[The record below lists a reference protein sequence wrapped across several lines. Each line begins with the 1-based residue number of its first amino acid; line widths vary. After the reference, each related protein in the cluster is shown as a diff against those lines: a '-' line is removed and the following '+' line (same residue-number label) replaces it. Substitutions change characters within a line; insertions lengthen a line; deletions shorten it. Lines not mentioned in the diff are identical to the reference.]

1 VSANAK
7 LLAAVDIGGTFTDI
21 VVIDPR
27 PGRQDGGSVRHTAK
41 VPSSPS
47 DPAGAVLAGL
57 QQVLGSIGRI
67 VADLD
72 SVMHATTVATNA
84 LLERTGARVAFCTNA
99 GFEDLLEIGRQRN
112 PDPFDLSRSKL
123 APLAERADVVGVPGR
138 LDALGGVVDELQV
151 DAAVDRVR
159 TLVAEGAAAVAIC
172 LLHAHVNGTHERVL
186 RDALVEAIPG
196 VPVVMSHEVA
206 PEAREYERAST
217 SVIAAYLFG
226 SVNHYLTELT
236 ERLSSHDGPD
246 AVWVMGS
253 SGGMLPAALA
263 AQQAHALIESG
274 PAAGVIGAAGWAD
287 DLDVTDLITFDMG
300 GTTAKG
306 ALIVGGKPRLN
317 YDYEVGGPAH
327 AGNFLMKDTGY
338 PLRSP
343 VVDLA
348 EVGTGGGSIVWEDA
362 AGSLRVGPRS
372 AGAEPGPACYARG
385 GVEPTVTDADA
396 VLGRNSNFRGNSIG
410 TIDVER
416 AREAFLP
423 LAKARGTTVEEV
435 AEGALALAA
444 AQMADA
450 IRLVTSSRG
459 HDPRSLAMMPFGGA
473 GPVHAWAVAR
483 HLGIRSLIVP
493 PVPGVASAVGL
504 LSAPFTVEQAQGVR
518 LRVDSDD
525 DLTAAMAVVTDLSER
540 AHVVRNRSVGNGQST
555 PATSS
560 DQPTTVVSFGMRY
573 VGQSYEVVVDLPDNQ
588 VRVDRDD
595 LLAAFRSSHEQAYG
609 FAGSGR
615 NAEIVVVRV
624 RVLESLG
631 TAPPT
636 NTTPTESD
644 DHPTS
649 PVMFDGTW
657 WDTEL
662 VERAAVGN
670 RVITGPALIQQADTT
685 TVVPPGATCRA
696 LDREFILVDLNTPDD
711 QEKSA

>member
-1 VSANAK
+1 VNTK

-21 VVIDPR
+21 VIIDSR
-27 PGRQDGGSVRHTAK
+27 SSGSVRHTAK

-47 DPAGAVLAGL
+47 DPAGAVLGGL
-57 QQVLGSIGRI
+57 QQVLSSIGRTL
-67 VADLD
+67 ADLD

-84 LLERTGARVAFCTNA
+84 LLERTGSRVAFCTNT
-99 GFEDLLEIGRQRN
+99 GFEDLLQIGRQRN

-123 APLAERADVVGVPGR
+123 VPLAQSGDVIGVPGR
-138 LDALGGVVDELQV
+138 LNAVGEVVDDVAV

-159 TLVAEGAAAVAIC
+159 TLVADGVQAVAIC
-172 LLHAHVNGTHERVL
+172 LLHAHVNGAHERAL
-186 RDALVEAIPG
+186 RDALAYAVPG
-196 VPVVMSHEVA
+196 LPVIMSHEVA

-217 SVIAAYLFG
+217 SVISAYLFG
-226 SVNHYLTELT
+226 AVNRYLTELT
-236 ERLSSHDGPD
+236 DRLSSHGGPK

-253 SGGMLPAALA
+253 SGGMLPASLA

-274 PAAGVIGAAGWAD
+274 PAAGVIGAAGWATG
-287 DLDVTDLITFDMG
+287 LDVSDLITFDMG

-306 ALIVGGKPRLN
+306 ALVVGGKPRLN

-372 AGAEPGPACYARG
+372 AGAEPGPACYGKG

-416 AREAFLP
+416 AREAFRP
-423 LAKARGTTVEEV
+423 LAKSRGTTVEDV

-483 HLGIRSLIVP
+483 HLGIRRLIVP

-518 LRVDSDD
+518 LGVDFDR
-525 DLTAAMAVVTDLSER
+525 DLAAAMDVITELTER
-540 AHVVRNRSVGNGQST
+540 AHAVRDRSGRTDASG
-555 PATSS
+555 AA
-560 DQPTTVVSFGMRY
+560 PTTVVSLGMRY
-573 VGQSYEVVVDLPDNQ
+573 VGQSYEVVVDLPDDQ
-588 VRVDRDD
+588 VRIDRDE
-595 LLAAFRSSHEQAYG
+595 LVAAFRSSHEQAYG

-615 NAEIVVVRV
+615 NAEIVVVRL
-624 RVLESLG
+624 RMLEAL
-631 TAPPT
+631 TAPPSA
-636 NTTPTESD
+636 NAPAAESVD
-644 DHPTS
+644 RPTS

-657 WDTEL
+657 WDAEL
-662 VERAAVGN
+662 VERAAVGD
-670 RVITGPALIQQADTT
+670 RVVTGPALIQQADTT

-696 LDREFILVDLNTPDD
+696 LDREFLLVDLDTLEDL
-711 QEKSA
+711 EKSA

>member
-1 VSANAK
+1 MSTTGK

-21 VVIDPR
+21 VIIDPR
-27 PGRQDGGSVRHTAK
+27 PSGSVRHTAK

-47 DPAGAVLAGL
+47 DPAGAVLSGL
-57 QQVLGSIGRI
+57 QHVLTSIGRT

-84 LLERTGARVAFCTNA
+84 LLERTGARVAFCTNT

-123 APLAERADVVGVPGR
+123 APLADRADVVGVPGR
-138 LDALGGVVDELQV
+138 LNALGEVVDELEI
-151 DAAVDRVR
+151 DAAVEKVR
-159 TLVAEGAAAVAIC
+159 ALVADGAAAVAIC
-172 LLHAHVNGTHERVL
+172 LLHAHVNGAHERVL
-186 RDALVEAIPG
+186 RDALVDALPG
-196 VPVVMSHEVA
+196 VPVAMSHEVA

-236 ERLSSHDGPD
+236 DRLSSHGGPD

-274 PAAGVIGAAGWAD
+274 PAAGVIGAAGWAG
-287 DLDVTDLITFDMG
+287 DLDVADLITFDMG

-306 ALIVGGKPRLN
+306 ALVVGGKPRLN

-372 AGAEPGPACYARG
+372 AGAEPGPACYGRG

-416 AREAFLP
+416 AHEAFLP
-423 LAKARGTTVEEV
+423 LAKARGTSVEDV

-483 HLGIRSLIVP
+483 HLGIRRLIVP

-518 LRVDSDD
+518 LDVDSDD
-525 DLTAAMAVVTDLSER
+525 DLAAATTVVTSLTER
-540 AHVVRNRSVGNGQST
+540 AHTVRNRSVG
-555 PATSS
+555 S
-560 DQPTTVVSFGMRY
+560 DQAGPAGGPTTVVSLGMRY
-573 VGQSYEVVVDLPDNQ
+573 VGQSYEVVVDLPDDQ
-588 VRVDRDD
+588 VRIDRDE
-595 LLAAFRSSHEQAYG
+595 LVAAFRASHEQAYG

-615 NAEIVVVRV
+615 DAEIVVVRV

-631 TAPPT
+631 TPT
-636 NTTPTESD
+636 SPSASFTPSD
-644 DHPTS
+644 DRRTS

-657 WDTEL
+657 WDAEL
-662 VERAAVGN
+662 VERAAVGD
-670 RVITGPALIQQADTT
+670 RVVTGPALIQQADTT

-696 LDREFILVDLNTPDD
+696 LDREFILVDLNTLDD
-711 QEKSA
+711 REKSS